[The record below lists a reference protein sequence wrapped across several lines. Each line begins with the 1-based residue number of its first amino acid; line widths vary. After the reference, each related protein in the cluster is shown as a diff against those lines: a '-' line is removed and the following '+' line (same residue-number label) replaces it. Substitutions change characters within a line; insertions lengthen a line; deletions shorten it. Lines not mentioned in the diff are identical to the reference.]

1 MVLMRKVEKNEE
13 EDSKELEKKRQKFIS
28 NAEKKKASKDWVR
41 MLLRI
46 RSDFIE
52 YIDES
57 IKDKLNATR
66 TSWILETIQERIQKE
81 RKKK

>member
-28 NAEKKKASKDWVR
+28 NAEKKKVSKDWVR

-57 IKDKLNATR
+57 IKDQLNSSR
-66 TSWILETIQERIQKE
+66 TSWILETIQERIQREKK
-81 RKKK
+81 RK